1 MDSMNIEV
9 FVLLCLSVK
18 VNKDSCFVCKS
29 EHCKNALLDST
40 LVLLTRRCTPTPMF
54 LFILVN

>member
-18 VNKDSCFVCKS
+18 VNKDSCFVCKT
-29 EHCKNALLDST
+29 EDCKKCTTRLYFGTTHKT
-40 LVLLTRRCTPTPMF
+40 LHSHV
-54 LFILVN
+54 FIYSG

>member
-18 VNKDSCFVCKS
+18 VNKDSCFVCKT
-29 EHCKNALLDST
+29 EDCKNALLDST
-40 LVLLTRRCTPTPMF
+40 LVLLTRRCTPMF

>member
-18 VNKDSCFVCKS
+18 VNKDSCFVCKT
-29 EHCKNALLDST
+29 EDCKNALLDST
-40 LVLLTRRCTPTPMF
+40 LVLLTRRSTPMF